1 MDTCAAF
8 PPLTLDALE
17 GGLVSLAA
25 LWENGPALILV
36 GHSNCDTT
44 RYTLPHLAR
53 LAAVRGGGTGV
64 LAVMQDDVDGARE
77 ALARTGVDGLP
88 VALERPPFPL
98 AQALAITTVPTLYL
112 VAHGGAIEAVSEGFV
127 RADME
132 RFATVLGV
140 AEPFF
145 AEGVKVSARRPG

>member
-1 MDTCAAF
+1 METCAAF
-8 PPLTLDALE
+8 PPLRLDALD
-17 GGLVSLAA
+17 GGEVSLAA

-53 LAAVRGGGTGV
+53 LAASRGSGV
-64 LAVMQDDVDGARE
+64 LAVMQDDADGARE

-98 AQALAITTVPTLYL
+98 AQALSITTVPTLYL

-132 RFATVLGV
+132 RFATALGM
-140 AEPFF
+140 PGPLF